1 MDAGALI
8 TAVTGLLIAVG
19 SGIAWLVQRR
29 DKARPA
35 ISRQVAEVSQA
46 SDAMGGALTI
56 VQASLTADLERVRK
70 DAEADRARAAAGRE
84 ADRARIACLERRT
97 EELRRDI
104 ENVRS
109 AWGAWYRDL
118 VDRWHEHRT
127 HDDPPAPPA
136 SHRDD

>member
-46 SDAMGGALTI
+46 SDAMCGALTIVQASLKDAEI

-84 ADRARIACLERRT
+84 DCHARIACLERRT
-97 EELRRDI
+97 
-104 ENVRS
+104 
-109 AWGAWYRDL
+109 
-118 VDRWHEHRT
+118 
-127 HDDPPAPPA
+127 
-136 SHRDD
+136 